1 MQVLKKQAIS
11 KLDTTVAVWSQS
23 LLWCIALK
31 LSIISS
37 IFFILLH
44 SADLRGIAHKT
55 QKIWLLG
62 AMLKRNLIA
71 WNFLHFPFLP
81 YQLQPHY
88 KEISRILFLLLLS
101 SCFLIPFVCCFWGD
115 AWKILE
121 LWKYFCVIYKKAKIE
136 WVQLKYP
143 CLVKTSQ
150 RNE

>member
-1 MQVLKKQAIS
+1 MNERKWGFSVQKKKAI
-11 KLDTTVAVWSQS
+11 VWYKSSNEKRCS
-23 LLWCIALK
+23 LF
-31 LSIISS
+31 ISS

-44 SADLRGIAHKT
+44 SGDLRGIAHKT

-121 LWKYFCVIYKKAKIE
+121 LWKYFCVIYKNAKIE
-136 WVQLKYP
+136 WV
-143 CLVKTSQ
+143 
-150 RNE
+150 